1 MEKQN
6 SILLF
11 SLLLITSLMLT
22 MCDNSGR
29 SMFRADNGVDFD
41 TIRADYRNHLEGD
54 TTNPYCDI
62 RVYFIYPIS
71 GRKTSV
77 DTLQQFFVRSMF
89 GTPYDTLQ
97 PQKAVQAYI
106 RSYIE
111 NYTLDAKTY
120 RETVDDIHELNEL
133 IPGMDATDSEY
144 ALPDLFYSYH
154 GILSDSIAFNQYGIL
169 AFQVK
174 QSNNKGG
181 ATSYQVY
188 RNYVFN
194 LNTGSQVTENEI
206 FNAGYDTALQSL
218 IVASLLEQNGVK
230 TVEELEDLGFFGMQ
244 EIMPNRNFLL
254 NKEGITYTF
263 NKGEYSAYQLDA
275 PEVFI
280 PYKTI
285 RSLLRDNSIATK
297 LADL

>member
-1 MEKQN
+1 MERQN
-6 SILLF
+6 SISLF
-11 SLLLITSLMLT
+11 SLLMITFLLFTS
-22 MCDNSGR
+22 CDNSGR

-41 TIRADYRNHLEGD
+41 TIVADSRNHLEGD
-54 TTNPYCDI
+54 TINPYCDI
-62 RVYFIYPIS
+62 RVHFVYPIS

-97 PQKAVQAYI
+97 PQRAVQAYI
-106 RSYIE
+106 QSYID

-133 IPGMDATDSEY
+133 TPGMDDTDSEH

-154 GILSDSIAFNQYGIL
+154 EILSDSIAYNQYGIL
-169 AFQVK
+169 AFQVR

-181 ATSYQVY
+181 ATSYHAY

-194 LNTGSQVTENEI
+194 LNTGSRVTENEI

-218 IVASLLEQNGVK
+218 IVASLLEHNGVK
-230 TVEELEDLGFFGMQ
+230 TVEELEELGFFGIQ

-254 NKEGITYTF
+254 NREGITYTL

-280 PYKTI
+280 PYKAI
-285 RSLLRDNSIATK
+285 RSLLRDNSIASK